1 MPRLYKTMGFVLS
14 AGLLLGCF
22 AFGPAADA
30 QSEDQE
36 ARKAKI
42 LANLK
47 LHFPPL
53 ADAQVTVGDITATEF
68 DGLDQGTFTVAG
80 RQTQTVAFFVSADD
94 TKFYMVNNLEPL
106 DVSKSAEEI
115 EEQLAEKAAEEAEA
129 ATERA
134 ARLATAIEGK
144 PIRGNAEGVVT
155 IVEFSDFQCPYCAR
169 GADTVEQLLEQ
180 YPNDIKFVF
189 MHYPLGFH
197 PWARPAAI
205 ATECAANQSDEY
217 FWLLHDKYF
226 EDQKA
231 LNTEN
236 VLEKTRGYLEGSGI
250 DMASWTACA
259 EDTDS
264 DEYKAAA
271 AKVGQ
276 EMSLGQ
282 SMGVSGTPGFLVN
295 GQLLSGA
302 QPVSAFVPIIEA
314 AKGGSGT

>member
-1 MPRLYKTMGFVLS
+1 MPRFYKTMGFVL
-14 AGLLLGCF
+14 ATGLLLGCF
-22 AFGPAADA
+22 AFGPTADA
-30 QSEDQE
+30 QDGDQE

-53 ADAQVTVGDITATEF
+53 ADANVTMGGITATEYP
-68 DGLDQGTFTVAG
+68 GLDQGTFIVTG
-80 RQTQTVAFFVSADD
+80 RQTQTVAFFVSSDD

-106 DVSKSAEEI
+106 DVSKSGDEINAQLEEQAAEE
-115 EEQLAEKAAEEAEA
+115 AKAAEEREA
-129 ATERA
+129 RIAS
-134 ARLATAIEGK
+134 AIDGK
-144 PIRGNAEGVVT
+144 PVRGNANAAVT

-169 GADTVEQLLEQ
+169 GAETVEQLLEK
-180 YPNDIKFVF
+180 YPEDVKFVF

-205 ATECAANQSDEY
+205 ATECAANQSDDY
-217 FWLLHDKYF
+217 FWILHDKYF
-226 EDQKA
+226 EEQKA
-231 LNTEN
+231 LTPEN
-236 VLEKTRGYLEGSGI
+236 VMEKTRGYLDGSGI
-250 DMASWTACA
+250 DMATFAACA

-271 AKVGQ
+271 AKVSQ

-314 AKGGSGT
+314 ATSGN

>member
-1 MPRLYKTMGFVLS
+1 MPRFYKTMGFVL
-14 AGLLLGCF
+14 ATGLLLGCF
-22 AFGPAADA
+22 AFGPTADA
-30 QSEDQE
+30 QDGDQE

-53 ADAQVTVGDITATEF
+53 ADANVSMGDITATEYP
-68 DGLDQGTFTVAG
+68 GLEQGTFTVTG
-80 RQTQTVAFFVSADD
+80 RQTQTVAFFVSSDD

-106 DVSKSAEEI
+106 DVSKSGDQITA
-115 EEQLAEKAAEEAEA
+115 QLEEKAADA
-129 ATERA
+129 ARA
-134 ARLATAIEGK
+134 AEEREARVASAIDGK
-144 PIRGNAEGVVT
+144 PVRGNATAAVT

-169 GADTVEQLLEQ
+169 GAETVEQLLEK
-180 YPNDIKFVF
+180 YPEDVKFVF

-205 ATECAANQSDEY
+205 ATECAANQSDDY

-231 LNTEN
+231 LTPEN
-236 VLEKTRGYLEGSGI
+236 VMEKTRGYLDGSGI
-250 DMASWTACA
+250 DMAAFSACA

-264 DEYKAAA
+264 EEYKAADA
-271 AKVGQ
+271 QVSR

-314 AKGGSGT
+314 ATGGN

>member
-1 MPRLYKTMGFVLS
+1 MPRFYKTMGFVL
-14 AGLLLGCF
+14 ATGLLLGCF
-22 AFGPAADA
+22 AFGPTADA
-30 QSEDQE
+30 QDGDQE

-53 ADAQVTVGDITATEF
+53 ADATVTMGDLSVTEYA
-68 DGLDQGTFTVAG
+68 GLDQGTFTVTG
-80 RQTQTVAFFVSADD
+80 RQTQTVAFFVSSDD
-94 TKFYMVNNLEPL
+94 TKFYMVNNLEPI
-106 DVSKSAEEI
+106 DVSKSGDEI
-115 EEQLAEKAAEEAEA
+115 TAQLEEQAAADAKAAEERETRIAS
-129 ATERA
+129 
-134 ARLATAIEGK
+134 AIEGK
-144 PIRGNAEGVVT
+144 PVRGNSDAAVT

-169 GADTVEQLLEQ
+169 GADTVEQLLEK
-180 YPNDIKFVF
+180 YPQDVKFVF

-205 ATECAANQSDEY
+205 ASECAANQSDDY

-231 LNTEN
+231 LTPAN
-236 VLEKTRGYLEGSGI
+236 VMEKTRGYLEGTDI
-250 DMASWTACA
+250 DMAAFAACA

-264 DEYKAAA
+264 EEYKAADA
-271 AKVGQ
+271 QVGR
-276 EMSLGQ
+276 EMALGQ

-314 AKGGSGT
+314 ATSGN

>member
-1 MPRLYKTMGFVLS
+1 MPRFYKTMGFVL
-14 AGLLLGCF
+14 ATGLLLGCF
-22 AFGPAADA
+22 AFGPTADA
-30 QSEDQE
+30 QAEDQE

-47 LHFPPL
+47 VHFPPL
-53 ADAQVTVGDITATEF
+53 ADAQVSMGDITATEYP
-68 DGLDQGTFTVAG
+68 GLDQGSFTVSG
-80 RQTQTVAFFVSADD
+80 RQTQTVPFFVSKDDSKLYMLTNADA
-94 TKFYMVNNLEPL
+94 L
-106 DVSKSAEEI
+106 DVSKSADEI
-115 EEQLAEKAAEEAEA
+115 NEQLAERAAEEAKAAEE
-129 ATERA
+129 RA
-134 ARLATAIEGK
+134 ANIESVIVGK
-144 PIRGNAEGVVT
+144 PIRGNADAVVT

-169 GADTVEQLLEQ
+169 GAETVEQLLEK
-180 YPNDIKFVF
+180 YPNDVKFVF

-205 ATECAANQSDEY
+205 ATECAANQSDDY

-231 LNTEN
+231 LNLEN
-236 VLEKTRGYLEGSGI
+236 VMEKTRAYLDGSGI
-250 DMASWTACA
+250 DMATWAACA

-264 DEYKAAA
+264 DEYKAAN

-282 SMGVSGTPGFLVN
+282 NLGVSGTPGFLVN

-314 AKGGSGT
+314 AKGEAGN

>member
-1 MPRLYKTMGFVLS
+1 MPRFYKTMGFVLA

-22 AFGPAADA
+22 AFGPTADA
-30 QSEDQE
+30 QGDDQE

-53 ADAQVTVGDITATEF
+53 ADAQVSMGDITDTQYE
-68 DGLDQGTFTVAG
+68 GLDKGTFTVSG
-80 RQTQTVAFFVSADD
+80 RQTQTVAFFVSDDD
-94 TKFYMVNNLEPL
+94 TEFYMVNNLDPL
-106 DVSKSAEEI
+106 DVSKSGDEITAQLEEQAAAEAKEAEER
-115 EEQLAEKAAEEAEA
+115 Q
-129 ATERA
+129 
-134 ARLATAIEGK
+134 ARLAGAIEGK
-144 PIRGNAEGVVT
+144 PIRGNADAPVT

-169 GADTVEQLLEQ
+169 GAETVEQLLEQ
-180 YPNDIKFVF
+180 YPNDVKFIF

-205 ATECAANQSDEY
+205 ASECAANQSDDY

-226 EDQKA
+226 EEQKA
-231 LNTEN
+231 LTPEN
-236 VLEKTRGYLEGSGI
+236 VMEKTRAYLEGTDI
-250 DMASWTACA
+250 DMATFLACA

-264 DEYKAAA
+264 EEYKAASA
-271 AKVGQ
+271 QVSQ

-314 AKGGSGT
+314 AKGASGN